1 MRAVSV
7 GVVLGLS
14 LLAACAPR
22 AAKPTPPEATTARQ
36 APAPSGS
43 PRVTKREQM
52 PRSYLGEG
60 LASFYG
66 PGLHGRPTASGERFN
81 QNALTAAHR
90 KERFGSCVRVVNM
103 ENGKQVEVR
112 VNDRGPFIE
121 GRIIDVS
128 LAAAKKLGMV
138 DKGVTRVRLYRC
150 ETPVSQIPRAS
161 WAAPV

>member
-1 MRAVSV
+1 MRGSAVAC
-7 GVVLGLS
+7 VLGLS
-14 LLAACAPR
+14 VLAGCAQR
-22 AAKPTPPEATTARQ
+22 AAKPQPPETSTAGG
-36 APAPSGS
+36 APP
-43 PRVTKREQM
+43 VTKREQM
-52 PRSYLGEG
+52 PRTYLGEG

-81 QNALTAAHR
+81 QDALTAAHR
-90 KERFGSCVRVVNM
+90 KARFGSCVRVVNM

-112 VNDRGPFIE
+112 VNDRGPFVE

-138 DKGVTRVRLYRC
+138 DKGVARVRLYRC
-150 ETPVSQIPRAS
+150 ATPVSEIPRAS